1 MKRNLLLGLSATVI
15 IFLSSCR
22 GYVTSP
28 DYVDLQGRWRLQS
41 IERQGS
47 FGWEN
52 VYSDYQQGTFYFSG
66 GGSVSYNDVY
76 GNMNGTWFLRNIGG
90 GHYDANGNYLQYPR
104 FTLSMDLYSN
114 NSSDRINWDFDDCEF
129 NGYYQFTASYQTAF
143 YTYQYQFVR
152 Q

>member
-1 MKRNLLLGLSATVI
+1 MKRNLLLGLFATVTI
-15 IFLSSCR
+15 LLTSCR
-22 GYVTSP
+22 GYVVTP
-28 DYVDLQGRWRLQS
+28 DNFDLQGRWRLQS

-52 VYSDYQQGTFYFSG
+52 VYSDYQEGTFYFSG
-66 GGSVSYNDVY
+66 GGSVSYNDIY
-76 GNMNGTWFLRNIGG
+76 GNMNGNWYMSSI
-90 GHYDANGNYLQYPR
+90 HNGQYPR

-129 NGYYQFTASYQTAF
+129 NGYYQFTGSYETAF
-143 YTYQYQFVR
+143 YTYRYQFVR